1 MLPVSQWISRP
12 GSGGTP
18 AGAGWWRHAAHWA
31 TQLCS
36 AGGGAVGVAGGIHRK
51 MGAVDSYWQFIYT
64 YICTVYILQFDS
76 LEGEIFSS
84 TLKSYVALLL
94 FLDETF
100 SSKTHIVLFS
110 CCFCDYVSDEI
121 SYNPDYFNN
130 IENNPENIPG

>member
-1 MLPVSQWISRP
+1 M
-12 GSGGTP
+12 
-18 AGAGWWRHAAHWA
+18 
-31 TQLCS
+31 
-36 AGGGAVGVAGGIHRK
+36 GVAGGIHCK